1 MTNKLTIQCYNPQ
14 QAHAAMT
21 NQLWPQLKNNL
32 MAGHRMVLELKPATR
47 SLEQNSKMWA
57 CLTDISEQVVWHG
70 KKLSAQDWK
79 HILSASLYKQ
89 RAVPGLDDGFVVLGL
104 STSRMTKA
112 DMSELI
118 ELAHAFGAQH
128 EVVFSE
134 Q

>member
-1 MTNKLTIQCYNPQ
+1 MTNKITIQCYNPQ

-79 HILSASLYKQ
+79 HILSASLCKQ